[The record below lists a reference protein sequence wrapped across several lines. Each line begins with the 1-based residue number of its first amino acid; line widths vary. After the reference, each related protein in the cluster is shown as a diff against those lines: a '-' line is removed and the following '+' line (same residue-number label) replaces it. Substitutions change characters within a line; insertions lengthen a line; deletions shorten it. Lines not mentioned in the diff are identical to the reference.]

1 MLFFKLIYSIN
12 KLIIIK
18 TSDYPSTKLFQ
29 DASNLATILSERR
42 LPIEKG
48 EIRDIRNEIIENL
61 DNKGLLK

>member
-1 MLFFKLIYSIN
+1 VLFFKLIYSIN